1 MSEGP
6 RIGIWIYL
14 SACHPVGRC
23 HGEHTNRSKLHHHGN
38 YAVPRGYLS
47 LLSTAVLSREVPAV
61 QLLLFTTWKRFKSVF
76 INLKLCTVQYSTIF
90 NVHGSVHRNNILMY
104 ISNKM
109 HMLQSLFYLTSALHD
124 SGVNI
129 THLQEHKTTV
139 TIASGNRYTIID
151 RVKFVLLNS
160 TYRLD

>member
-1 MSEGP
+1 MCQSAYPESGPICSRDLQNMQYGCYAPNCKLRLVPGVHATRRPYEKENNFCKAVEEAVSEGP

-61 QLLLFTTWKRFKSVF
+61 QFLLFTS
-76 INLKLCTVQYSTIF
+76 
-90 NVHGSVHRNNILMY
+90 
-104 ISNKM
+104 
-109 HMLQSLFYLTSALHD
+109 
-124 SGVNI
+124 
-129 THLQEHKTTV
+129 
-139 TIASGNRYTIID
+139 
-151 RVKFVLLNS
+151 
-160 TYRLD
+160 